1 MKFTVWIKKFSK
13 FELILWLSSLVIIT
27 LSFFLVKS
35 TDYLTLAASL
45 IGATSLIF
53 TAKGNVIGQILIV
66 VFAIL
71 YSIISYTF
79 RYYGEMITYL
89 GMTGLIAIITIFMWL
104 RNPFEGDKSQVKVN
118 KLSVKEYIFMFILT
132 AFVTAAFYFV
142 LRALNTSNLV
152 ISTVSVTTS
161 FLASYLTMRRSEY
174 YAFAYACNDVVLI
187 IMWIMATVA
196 NITYISMVICFVVFL
211 VNDIYGF
218 INWSKMKNKQH
229 KKLLFALMQ
238 NIPHNETMSIS
249 ETEE

>member
-1 MKFTVWIKKFSK
+1 MKFIAWIKKFSK

-27 LSFFLVKS
+27 LSFLLVKS
-35 TDYLTLAASL
+35 TDYLSLAASL

-89 GMTGLIAIITIFMWL
+89 GMTALIAIITIFMWL
-104 RNPFEGDKSQVKVN
+104 KNPFDGDKSQVSVN
-118 KLSVKEYIFMFILT
+118 KLSVQEYIFMFILT
-132 AFVTAAFYFV
+132 ALVTAAFYFI
-142 LRALNTSNLV
+142 LRAFNTANLV

-187 IMWIMATVA
+187 IMWIMATA
-196 NITYISMVICFVVFL
+196 SNITYISMVICFVVFL

-218 INWSKMKNKQH
+218 VNWSKMKSKQH
-229 KKLLFALMQ
+229 KKLLAASFKVAPL
-238 NIPHNETMSIS
+238 NVTESIS